1 MTRISRRDF
10 LKLMSAG
17 AFVLTFGR
25 FFQHAQSL
33 PNNSTSKEAQ
43 QLGYV
48 TNNLVSSNRG
58 ALPVILTCPHDG
70 NQQPPGV
77 NQRTDSAHCNN
88 FRTLPDSYTR
98 IITAEVA

>member
-1 MTRISRRDF
+1 MTRMSRRDF
-10 LKLMSAG
+10 LNLMGAG
-17 AFVLTFGR
+17 AVVLTFGR

-58 ALPVILTCPHDG
+58 TLPVILTCPHNG
-70 NQQPPGV
+70 NQQPLGV
-77 NQRTDSAHCNN
+77 KNYSTHPD
-88 FRTLPDSYTR
+88 FRLTYLFQYFFCS
-98 IITAEVA
+98 